1 MYRPVRGDMPM
12 SHTRRAV
19 MSGLATAPL
28 AAAATASS
36 PAAPDPIFAVIEW
49 HRRACAVL
57 VATDEMA
64 DPGFYAVAED
74 EFDVSGEALCA
85 TMPTSLAGCR
95 ALAAFIAKDAGDDN
109 SAEFDLGR
117 RALIVLIA
125 ALDRIENQ
133 AA

>member
-12 SHTRRAV
+12 AHTAV
-19 MSGLATAPL
+19 MIGLATAPL
-28 AAAATASS
+28 AATASS
-36 PAAPDPIFAVIEW
+36 RDPIFAVIEW

-64 DPGFYAVAED
+64 DPGFYAVAKD
-74 EFDVSGEALCA
+74 EFDVSGEALC
-85 TMPTSLAGCR
+85 TTVPTSLAGWR
-95 ALAAFIAKDAGDDN
+95 ALADFIVKNAGDDN
-109 SAEFDLGR
+109 FAEFDLGS

>member
-1 MYRPVRGDMPM
+1 M
-12 SHTRRAV
+12 T
-19 MSGLATAPL
+19 GLATAPL
-28 AAAATASS
+28 AAAATSSS

-49 HRRACAVL
+49 HRRASAVL
-57 VATDEMA
+57 EATDEMA

-74 EFDVSGEALCA
+74 ELDVSGEALCT

-95 ALAAFIAKDAGDDN
+95 ALAAYIAENAGDDN
-109 SAEFDLGR
+109 PAEFDWGR

-125 ALDRIENQ
+125 ALDRIEKQ